1 MNAIIAGGQDYV
13 LTKADYQFLEHA
25 VAMLRVKEIYT
36 DGTPGVAAQAEAWAR
51 RRGIGVARITANFMH
66 DGPATPE
73 ERNTTLVALARSV
86 IAFPGGVTDDLI
98 VKARRARLSVH
109 ESPGRQLA
117 NLPTMDTRFRHLQ
130 APRQRPKPTP

>member
-1 MNAIIAGGQDYV
+1 MKAIIAGGQDYV
-13 LTKADYQFLEHA
+13 LTPADYQFLEHA

-51 RRGIGVARITANFMH
+51 RRGIGVARITANFRH

-86 IAFPGGVTDDLI
+86 ITFPGGVTDDLI
-98 VKARRARLSVH
+98 AQARRAGLSLH
-109 ESPGRQLA
+109 ESPGRRLA

-130 APRQRPKPTP
+130 APHHRSKLTP